1 MHARA
6 MSAAAATL
14 AADPRRLTKLV
25 IEQLEDPALFGDS
38 ELEGSIEML
47 LERFCLSLGRAK
59 PVGLEAWASR
69 EGTRLGA
76 VRASEIAGAV
86 AQVLASEATHFDVD
100 HGRVLAFLEIL
111 KSEISASLALIDD
124 PSDGRLPFSET
135 THALLAMLG
144 ERDSAT
150 CCHSWAT
157 GEWAR
162 RLCEAMRL
170 GQDVT
175 NFIALCAILH
185 DIGKIS
191 TPEGILLKEGPLSA
205 PEWEVMRDH
214 SAAGQRI
221 LDKIPSLRRCSQIV
235 RGHHERWDGAG
246 YPDGLAAENIPFE
259 ARVVAVADA
268 FHAMISDR
276 PYRRAI
282 TPRQALAIL
291 SEGRGTQWDPHVVDT
306 MLGLFHRPRRE
317 QTVARASTA

>member
-1 MHARA
+1 
-6 MSAAAATL
+6 MSAVAATL

-25 IEQLEDPALFGDS
+25 IEQLEDPSLFGDS

-47 LERFCLSLGRAK
+47 LERFCSSLARAK
-59 PVGLEAWASR
+59 PVGLESWASR
-69 EGTRLGA
+69 EGARLGA
-76 VRASEIAGAV
+76 VRASEIARSV

-100 HGRVLAFLEIL
+100 HGRVLAFLELL
-111 KSEISASLALIDD
+111 KSDISASLALFDD
-124 PSDGRLPFSET
+124 PADTRLPFSES
-135 THALLAMLG
+135 THALLAMLA

-162 RLCEAMRL
+162 RLCETMRI
-170 GQDVT
+170 GKDET
-175 NFIALCAILH
+175 KFIVLCAILH

-191 TPEGILLKEGPLSA
+191 TPEAILFKNGPLNVL
-205 PEWEVMRDH
+205 EWEVMRDH

-221 LDKIPSLRRCSQIV
+221 LDQIPSLQGCSQVV
-235 RGHHERWDGAG
+235 RAHHERWDGAG
-246 YPDGLAAENIPFE
+246 YPDGLTAENIPFE

-282 TPRQALAIL
+282 SPRQALEIL
-291 SEGRGTQWDPHVVDT
+291 REGRGTQWDPHVVDT
-306 MLGLFHRPRRE
+306 MLSLFHRPRRE
-317 QTVARASTA
+317 QTVVRASTA